1 MRVPWAGL
9 RSQEGAFCLL
19 IPRGKGKSA
28 VARFF
33 ACTFF
38 SFCRGGA
45 QSPKVE
51 MREEIFTIGLL
62 QRAVA
67 CPLRK
72 GSAEIDTVTG

>member
-1 MRVPWAGL
+1 MLFASFFLGGRAKAPL
-9 RSQEGAFCLL
+9 RDSSRAL
-19 IPRGKGKSA
+19 
-28 VARFF
+28 
-33 ACTFF
+33 F
-38 SFCRGGA
+38 SLFCRGGA